1 MFGFSYY
8 NKYQRMADQWSSQ
21 TLKRLDALFFSHS
34 PNSSQMASSMFLNLL
49 KQFETDPTPS
59 NMQESVSKFMMMVS
73 IWGLVRMHNTTDL
86 ESRRQYGVFVNH
98 LQDAETALLKSIQI
112 HQKSVKPSLSS
123 LPPTRVVQNL
133 PISTTTQL

>member
-1 MFGFSYY
+1 
-8 NKYQRMADQWSSQ
+8 MADQWSSQ

-34 PNSSQMASSMFLNLL
+34 PNSGQLAPSMFLNLL

-98 LQDAETALLKSIQI
+98 LQDAENALLKSIQI
-112 HQKSVKPSLSS
+112 HQKSVKPATPALSS
-123 LPPTRVVQNL
+123 LPPTRVVQSL